1 MNGPVRL
8 FPIIHNVSPFRIK
21 EHPILHPSTKEY
33 LDYWEEQ
40 EKRCIEGFW
49 GEDRDGDKGGWRYC
63 TSNLYY
69 YANFCPIEIEDD
81 FSNSI
86 TTSLPLLRDVDW
98 YFFCNWLICRGF
110 SGFDEDEEYTCNEI
124 VRKIENEELL
134 NQKDKNKL
142 DNTKSIYKK
151 DGTLKKYKSA
161 RDILYVTH
169 DKPLG
174 LPLYENEAKN
184 IMVLT
189 SRRQGK
195 SMFLVSILSHLFKFH
210 GAIRFDNS
218 YFKKD
223 RGPAIVIGSVLGKS
237 ADTLKH
243 FTFLEEYQ
251 KNNFGAYGE
260 DDEFMPGFFYQQTL
274 GTLATSNQK
283 SPYRNEY
290 IEKVNG
296 VDIKKGKGTRII
308 HVTYEDNP
316 EASVGQGP
324 EISIIEE
331 VGLLNE
337 LLKVLG
343 ANEPGLKRNSKFG
356 STLAIGTAGN
366 IERIKDT
373 KVVFE
378 NPDQYHFLRFDDVW
392 ENRTRGIGMFIPGY
406 YVDNSLR
413 DKNGNQNIE
422 EAFNIEMSIRAEKA
436 KADSSY
442 ALDAYMMDR
451 PLQPSELFLSGNA
464 NIFPISLLREQLNK
478 VEINELYQ
486 TYSYKGSLEWNK
498 DKNGVTLHVDLHN
511 KLTPILLTNID
522 VYKGNLKGCPV
533 FYEAPEE
540 NIPNPTQRKSL
551 YKVVYDPVRDDHSGT
566 SLASIIVYKGISEN
580 NWAKGLQDDIV
591 AEYLGRYDKVDDM
604 HDLAVKLA
612 IYYNAKIMVET
623 NIPDFIRYCKRE
635 GYYYLLQSKPI
646 DAISKA
652 VKNPGKKYDV
662 GIDMTSPALQEQ
674 AEQLWR
680 QWLLTDW
687 KTQTD
692 GKVLK
697 NLNKLKSLS
706 ILRQLIL
713 YDRKGN
719 FDHVSSL
726 KLLALWIYQE
736 KQIPIEES
744 REIAVKE
751 VDNFFD
757 VVSKESQVHGI
768 NSNYYNY

>member
-1 MNGPVRL
+1 MKEAIRL
-8 FPIIHNVSPFRIK
+8 FPKLYNIKAFKVS
-21 EHPILHPSTKEY
+21 EHPILHPSTKDY
-33 LDYWEEQ
+33 MDYWEDQ
-40 EKRCIEGFW
+40 EKKCIEGLW
-49 GEDRDGDKGGWRYC
+49 GEDKDKDLGGWRYC
-63 TSNLYY
+63 PPQLYY
-69 YANFCPIEIEDD
+69 YTNFCPIEIEDEK
-81 FSNSI
+81 SNSI
-86 TTSLPLLRDVDW
+86 KVSLPLLRDVEW
-98 YFFCNWLICRGF
+98 YFFTNWLICRGF
-110 SGFDEDEEYTCNEI
+110 SGFENDEEYTSNEI
-124 VRKIENEELL
+124 VKKIENGELL
-134 NQKDKNKL
+134 SLKDKNKL
-142 DNTKSIYKK
+142 KISTHIYKK
-151 DGTLKKYKSA
+151 DGSYKKYKDP
-161 RDILYVTH
+161 RDYLYNTH
-169 DKPLG
+169 PKPLG

-184 IMVLT
+184 LLVLT

-195 SMFLVSILSHLFKFH
+195 SMWLVSILSHVFKFH
-210 GAIRFDNS
+210 GATRFDED
-218 YFKKD
+218 YFKLK
-223 RGPAIVIGSVLGKS
+223 RGPSIVIGSVLGKS

-243 FTFLEEYQ
+243 FQFLEEYQ
-251 KNNFGAYGE
+251 KNNFGSYGE
-260 DDEFMPGFFYQQTL
+260 DDDFMPGFFFQQTL

-296 VDIKKGKGTRII
+296 VEMKRGKGTRIV

-324 EISIIEE
+324 VVSIIEE
-331 VGLLNE
+331 IALVDN

-343 ANEPGLKRNSKFG
+343 ANEPGLKRNNKFG
-356 STLAIGTAGN
+356 SILGIGTAGN
-366 IERIKDT
+366 IERIADSKM
-373 KVVFE
+373 VFE
-378 NPDQYHFLRFDDVW
+378 NSEQYHFLKFPDLW
-392 ENRTRGIGMFIPGY
+392 ENRPKGIGMFIPGY

-413 DKNGNQNIE
+413 DENGNQNVE
-422 EAFNIEMSIRAEKA
+422 EAYNIEMSIRAEKA

-451 PLQPSELFLSGNA
+451 PIVPSEMFLSGNA
-464 NIFPISLLREQLNK
+464 NIFPISLLREQLNN
-478 VEINELYQ
+478 VEIKDLFT
-486 TYSYKGSLEWNK
+486 TYSYKGELEWNK
-498 DKNGVTLHVDLHN
+498 SKTGVTFNLDITNRLQ
-511 KLTPILLTNID
+511 PILLTNLD
-522 VYKGNLKGCPV
+522 VYKGNLKGCPI

-540 NIPNPTQRKSL
+540 NTPAPTQKRSL
-551 YKVVYDPVRDDHSGT
+551 YKVVYDPIKDDISGT

-580 NWAKGLQDDIV
+580 NWAAGLQDDIV
-591 AEYLGRYDKVDDM
+591 AEYIGRYDKVDDI
-604 HDLAVKLA
+604 HDLAVKMA

-635 GYYYLLQSKPI
+635 GWYNLLQVKPI
-646 DAISKA
+646 DAISRA

-687 KTQTD
+687 KVTEN

-719 FDHVSSL
+719 YDHVSSL

-736 KQIPIEES
+736 KQIPIQES
-744 REIAVKE
+744 REVAEE
-751 VDNFFD
+751 VIDNYFKKL
-757 VVSKESQVHGI
+757 STSQNTKQYSH
-768 NSNYYNY
+768 NYYNY